1 MPGGAVRRIV
11 LVGGWFAGE
20 GRRWGCGGGCRSIG
34 VIGHWTVRLISGE
47 IRVFTGWAA
56 LVEFRVCVPVGHER
70 DGFGWDRR
78 LRRGLD
84 RRRSR
89 GEFQA
94 FEDPPGDVGVFGGGD
109 QAQGRAA
116 AGATKGVDIED
127 ALEQFGPTLA
137 PAGRAIRRE
146 AEPVDFGRRSGGSR
160 GASFGLSAFV
170 LDPDGGPAE
179 CRLDTSG
186 NSTR

>member
-1 MPGGAVRRIV
+1 MPGGAVCRIA
-11 LVGGWFAGE
+11 LVEGRFAGE
-20 GRRWGCGGGCRSIG
+20 GSHWGRGGGCRSIG
-34 VIGHWTVRLISGE
+34 VIRHRAVWMASGE
-47 IRVFTGWAA
+47 TRVFLGWAA
-56 LVEFRVCVPVGHER
+56 LVEFPVCAPVGR
-70 DGFGWDRR
+70 DGFWWDHRPRRR
-78 LRRGLD
+78 LD
-84 RRRSR
+84 RWRSR

-94 FEDPPGDVGVFGGGD
+94 FEDPPGDVGVFDGGD
-109 QAQGRAA
+109 QAQGRVA
-116 AGATKGVDIED
+116 AGAEQGVDIED